1 MKNFKTKTIKL
12 MIKTLRYAF
21 VAALMMVAGAVNAQ
35 TTFDFPNYYKDA
47 IGTAN
52 SIYLNKNP
60 ATIGDINITW
70 DMTDGHSGPCYY
82 TQGYIRFNSGRLK
95 TDTKYVSEEGNTMKI
110 VSNGKKI
117 TKIYLFGPGK
127 YGKMGTLVSSEGNIS
142 KGNTDLDAIWEGS
155 AQEVSFRCK
164 KNEEDTQQLR
174 YAKIVVCVEGETY
187 TGINNITV
195 DNAKKGVR
203 YNLAGHRVNESYKGV
218 VIENGKKMIV
228 K

>member
-1 MKNFKTKTIKL
+1 

-35 TTFDFPNYYKDA
+35 TTFDFPSYYKEKL
-47 IGTAN
+47 GTAAN
-52 SIYLNKNP
+52 LDIIKNP

-70 DMTDGHSGPCYY
+70 EMTDGNQAPRYFP
-82 TQGYIRFNSGRLK
+82 QNEAGYVRINSGRVT

-110 VSNGKKI
+110 VSKGKKI
-117 TKIYLFGPGK
+117 TKIYLFGSSK
-127 YGKMGTLVSSEGNIS
+127 YAKMGTLVSTEGKIS
-142 KGNTDLDAIWEGS
+142 KGDTNLDAIWEGNS
-155 AQEVSFRCK
+155 QEVSLRCK
-164 KNEEDTQQLR
+164 KNADENQQLR

-187 TGINNITV
+187 TGIHNVTV

-203 YNLAGHRVNESYKGV
+203 YNLAGQRVNESYKGV

>member
-82 TQGYIRFNSGRLK
+82 TQGYI
-95 TDTKYVSEEGNTMKI
+95 
-110 VSNGKKI
+110 
-117 TKIYLFGPGK
+117 
-127 YGKMGTLVSSEGNIS
+127 
-142 KGNTDLDAIWEGS
+142 
-155 AQEVSFRCK
+155 
-164 KNEEDTQQLR
+164 
-174 YAKIVVCVEGETY
+174 
-187 TGINNITV
+187 
-195 DNAKKGVR
+195 
-203 YNLAGHRVNESYKGV
+203 
-218 VIENGKKMIV
+218 
-228 K
+228 